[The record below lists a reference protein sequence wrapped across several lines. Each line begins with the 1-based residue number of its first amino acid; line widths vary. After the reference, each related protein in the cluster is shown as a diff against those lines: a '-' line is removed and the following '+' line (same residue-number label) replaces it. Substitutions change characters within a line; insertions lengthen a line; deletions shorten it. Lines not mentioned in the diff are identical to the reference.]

1 MVNTKSKMKNSELQI
16 ELSKYH
22 DAIHNITK
30 IFCNKYFKNV
40 YEYSENDWIGSI
52 GEIIEINDFFFDFT
66 EIKIA
71 LIYNASKK
79 KLFSYYEERLE
90 NRKMPNL
97 ENYLK
102 IVNCKKILQVKNVI

>member
-1 MVNTKSKMKNSELQI
+1 MKKIKNFQLQI

-22 DAIHNITK
+22 NAIHNITE

-40 YEYSENDWIGSI
+40 YEYSENDWIGSV
-52 GEIIEINDFFFDFT
+52 GEVIEINDFFFNFT

-71 LIYNASKK
+71 LIYNASKE
-79 KLFSYYEERLE
+79 KLFSYYEKSLE
-90 NRKMPNL
+90 TKKMPNL

-102 IVNCKKILQVKNVI
+102 HFS